1 MFPQCRFSRPI
12 AKLVG
17 LLVVTLSD
25 TWQDQES
32 AYGLGAGKI
41 SQKNQV
47 DFEQIYICTYDI
59 NNLDFH

>member
-12 AKLVG
+12 AKLAG

-25 TWQDQES
+25 TWQGQES
-32 AYGLGAGKI
+32 VYGLGAGKI

-47 DFEQIYICTYDI
+47 DFEQMIHMYI
-59 NNLDFH
+59 